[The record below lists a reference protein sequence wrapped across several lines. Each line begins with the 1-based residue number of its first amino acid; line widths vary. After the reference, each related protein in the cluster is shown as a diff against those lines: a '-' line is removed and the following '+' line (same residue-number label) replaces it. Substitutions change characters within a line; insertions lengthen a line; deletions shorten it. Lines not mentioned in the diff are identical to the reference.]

1 MCDVRETAR
10 CATTQAPSVS
20 IPDGIP
26 GVGRGGK
33 CLFCHVAD
41 ISRGEL
47 ACVASLV
54 GLRSLCGMAFVGVGE
69 RRLGRGGDA
78 RYTQMGARDAAHR
91 DDGIEF
97 GPSYHANTRQPAH
110 RLLAVTLAMPSS
122 SQGVVDGAYRAET
135 GESV

>member
-1 MCDVRETAR
+1 MRETAR

-26 GVGRGGK
+26 GVGRGDK

-54 GLRSLCGMAFVGVGE
+54 GLRSLTGMEALPT
-69 RRLGRGGDA
+69 RRPGDSA
-78 RYTQMGARDAAHR
+78 Q
-91 DDGIEF
+91 
-97 GPSYHANTRQPAH
+97 
-110 RLLAVTLAMPSS
+110 AV
-122 SQGVVDGAYRAET
+122 AY
-135 GESV
+135 